1 MTTFRLAVISDVHG
15 NLPALE
21 AVLADIREQGVDAI
35 ASAGDMTSGTDAE
48 EVVARVRE
56 LARWS
61 IAGNHE
67 RYYAPEEGAAPSDVV
82 RPGRQWAPQRWCYG
96 RLSRAT
102 LRILA
107 RLPEQVVIRTDGADP
122 IRLIHGAP
130 SGIADHL
137 YPDKNPAAL
146 AHFQRAGILPDAPT
160 PLRTAIADVPEPVIV
175 CGHTHIPWVQ
185 VEDKCLVVNAG
196 AVGLPINADNRAQ
209 YAILTWE
216 AGRWRAEHRAVPYDL
231 ERVRESY
238 VTSGYLAEGGAFA
251 LALLRS
257 VETGLAW
264 TVALLRHVFAHA
276 RAVGWD
282 DGTTM
287 PDDVWD
293 EGVATFDWTTYP
305 IPESRTD
312 L

>member
-1 MTTFRLAVISDVHG
+1 MISDVHG

-35 ASAGDMTSGTDAE
+35 ASAGDMTSGTAAE
-48 EVVARVRE
+48 DVVARVQE

-82 RPGRQWAPQRWCYG
+82 RPGRQWAPQRRCYE

-102 LRILA
+102 LRTLA
-107 RLPEQVVIRTDGADP
+107 SSREAGKLTRVDGADP
-122 IRLIHGAP
+122 VRLLHGAP

-137 YPDKNPAAL
+137 YPDNNPTAL
-146 AHFQRAGILPDAPT
+146 AHVRRAGILSGAPT

-196 AVGLPINADNRAQ
+196 AVGAPINGDNRAQ

-216 AGRWRAEHRAVPYDL
+216 ASRWHTEHRAVPYDL
-231 ERVRESY
+231 ER
-238 VTSGYLAEGGAFA
+238 
-251 LALLRS
+251 
-257 VETGLAW
+257 
-264 TVALLRHVFAHA
+264 
-276 RAVGWD
+276 
-282 DGTTM
+282 
-287 PDDVWD
+287 
-293 EGVATFDWTTYP
+293 
-305 IPESRTD
+305 
-312 L
+312 